1 MVAAAVEQSSCGPLH
16 GKVPSDGK
24 QNKPIIR
31 HTAEMVHVE
40 PSMKKPAMKK
50 PAMKK
55 PAMKTRALC
64 AVALGVSFT
73 SVHAGLITTDNFG
86 SGGNAF
92 SIQFAAVGNAG
103 NAHDGTG
110 PSHTTGG
117 GLYGS
122 GTTFGL
128 GGVSYGYR
136 MGVVEVSQDWITKAT
151 NLGMTNVTAGA
162 WSANRSAASM
172 TWYEAAAFVN
182 WLNTSKGHQAAY
194 QLNGANTALTLWTSG
209 QAWQAGGQN
218 LYRHKDAYY
227 FLPNENEW
235 YKAAYHKNDGL
246 TANYWDYATGTNSTP
261 DGIDSSGD
269 AAFDAV
275 FNQGFNQGSPNEVT
289 NVGLASAYGTMGQ
302 NGNVWEWNESAVD
315 GINDSSSENRAIRG
329 GLWFSN
335 ASTLRSSA
343 RDDGSPTY
351 STTGVGFRVASVTSV
366 PEPSAALFGFGLS
379 LICVL
384 RRRRHSSL

>member
-1 MVAAAVEQSSCGPLH
+1 MVAATVEQSSCGPLH
-16 GKVPSDGK
+16 GKEPSDGK
-24 QNKPIIR
+24 QNEPIIR
-31 HTAEMVHVE
+31 HAAEMVRVE
-40 PSMKKPAMKK
+40 

-55 PAMKTRALC
+55 PAMKTTALC

-103 NAHDGTG
+103 NANDAGA
-110 PSHTTGG
+110 GG
-117 GLYGS
+117 GSYS
-122 GTTFGL
+122 SPY

-151 NLGMTNVTAGA
+151 NLGMSNVTAGA
-162 WSANRSAASM
+162 WSANRPAANM

-194 QLNGANTALTLWTSG
+194 QLNGTNTALTLWTSG
-209 QAWQAGGQN
+209 QAWQAGGEN
-218 LYRHKDAYY
+218 RYRHKDAYY

-235 YKAAYHKNDGL
+235 YKAAYHKNDGV
-246 TANYWDYATGTNSTP
+246 TANYWDYATGSNSIP
-261 DGIDSSGD
+261 DGIDFSGD
-269 AAFDAV
+269 TAFDAV
-275 FNQGFNQGSPNEVT
+275 FGDPFNQGSPNEVT

-302 NGNVWEWNESAVD
+302 NGNVREWNESAFD
-315 GINDSSSENRAIRG
+315 GINDSSSESRASRG
-329 GLWFSN
+329 GGWGS
-335 ASTLRSSA
+335 SEDVLRSSF
-343 RDDGSPTY
+343 RFDTTPSFSGSN
-351 STTGVGFRVASVTSV
+351 VGFRVASVASV

-379 LICVL
+379 LMCVL

>member
-1 MVAAAVEQSSCGPLH
+1 MVAATVEQSSCGPLH
-16 GKVPSDGK
+16 GKEPSDGK
-24 QNKPIIR
+24 QNEPIIR
-31 HTAEMVHVE
+31 HAAEMVRVE
-40 PSMKKPAMKK
+40 

-55 PAMKTRALC
+55 PAMKTTALC

-103 NAHDGTG
+103 NANDGTG
-110 PSHTTGG
+110 ASYTTGG

-162 WSANRSAASM
+162 WSANRSAANM

-182 WLNTSKGHQAAY
+182 TLNTSKGHQAAY
-194 QLNGANTALTLWTSG
+194 QLNGTNTALTLWTSG
-209 QAWQAGGQN
+209 QAWQAGGEN

-235 YKAAYHKNDGL
+235 YKAAYHKNDGV
-246 TANYWDYATGTNSTP
+246 TANYWDYATGTNSIP
-261 DGIDSSGD
+261 DGIDFSGD
-269 AAFDAV
+269 TAFDAV
-275 FNQGFNQGSPNEVT
+275 FRDTFNQGSPNEVT

-302 NGNVWEWNESAVD
+302 NGNVWEWNESAFD
-315 GINDSSSENRAIRG
+315 GINDSSSERRAVRG
-329 GLWFSN
+329 GAWDGPELI
-335 ASTLRSSA
+335 LRSSI
-343 RDDGSPTY
+343 RNFVDGDSP
-351 STTGVGFRVASVTSV
+351 SSSDNLVGFRVASVASV

-379 LICVL
+379 LMCVL